1 MVNILVVEDEQSIT
15 KLLEETLQIEGY
27 QVTIVLNGE
36 DAVQFA
42 LREIPHLIILDVMLP
57 RRYGLSD
64 MDGYDVIL
72 KLRSHPKTMHI
83 PIIVLSAFGAP
94 ADIIRAY
101 ERDVDGFITK
111 PFDLEERF
119 CDEAI
124 DISDRKST
132 RLNSSHIT
140 ISYAVFCLKKKKT
153 PSHTA

>member
-15 KLLEETLQIEGY
+15 KLLKETLQIEGY

-94 ADIIRAY
+94 ADIIQIGRASCR
-101 ERDVDGFITK
+101 ERV
-111 PFDLEERF
+111 
-119 CDEAI
+119 
-124 DISDRKST
+124 
-132 RLNSSHIT
+132 
-140 ISYAVFCLKKKKT
+140 
-153 PSHTA
+153 